1 MERVVAYVDGFNL
14 YFGLRSKG
22 WRRFYWLDIG
32 EMAEHLLKPGQE
44 LVGVKYFTS
53 RVSSSPADPD
63 QDKRQ
68 NTYLEALATLPQT
81 SLYFGHYLS
90 KQVECRNCGARW
102 TKQEEKM
109 TDVNIAMEL
118 LVDAQQDGFDTA
130 LLVSADSDL
139 TGPVVKVRTLFPKK
153 RVVVAFPPDR
163 VSERLKRE
171 ANAWINIGKDAIRA
185 HQLPNP
191 VVKPEGVELWKP
203 VQWK

>member
-1 MERVVAYVDGFNL
+1 MERVIGYVDGFNL

-22 WRRFYWLDIG
+22 WRRFYWLNVHG
-32 EMAEHLLKPGQE
+32 MVAHLLRPGQRLE
-44 LVGVKYFTS
+44 AVKYFTS
-53 RVSSSPADPD
+53 RVSSSPVDPD
-63 QDKRQ
+63 QNRRQ
-68 NTYLEALATLPQT
+68 SVFLEALATLTNT

-90 KQVECRNCGARW
+90 KAVQCRKCGAKW
-102 TKQEEKM
+102 LKQEEKM

-118 LVDAQQDGFDTA
+118 LVDAQQDRFDVA

-171 ANAWINIGKDAIRA
+171 ANGWIHIGADSIRGN
-185 HQLPNP
+185 QLPDP
-191 VVKPEGVELWKP
+191 VVKPDGVKLWKP
-203 VQWK
+203 VEWR